1 MSGREPTNAGP
12 AGQTRHT
19 RRTPTAAHGEPLV
32 WLMGSALIVCL
43 VLIIGLLG
51 VIAYRGG
58 ATFWPGPIERVTMRD
73 GEVFLGIPH
82 GTQEYEPTGAERER
96 LDALRDQGEV
106 GEDATG
112 GDGRALRRRYRVGNR
127 DLGQES
133 YRWAPVHE
141 IGEMARPEDALLVE
155 RLEWG
160 VFLGE
165 PRGAYR
171 EREYEAA
178 PGESPGEGTGAQGEV
193 LREREV
199 LETRDDGSEL
209 VRERSWLA
217 RGPEQTLERLGGLL
231 GEASERRA
239 RIRRINEHEIPGLQ
253 RKLASLEWERRAAVM
268 RAQSPPEPRVAIG
281 VWGLICAGAVAAGVL
296 GLWTSGLIGSV
307 SPSRSRRRLGPW
319 AWAALAAFALAGV
332 LEAPWMSGNLSAEGL
347 ARTEARIE
355 ARAAEIRER
364 QATLLAQVARLQSE
378 DARWR
383 LLVVDP
389 RTGRF
394 SPRSQSEPDEP
405 MLLSQVVR
413 VVPANQLGA
422 GGRAGVYLDRWAE
435 FLAADP
441 RENASEGGVFPVIVG
456 TVVLT
461 LLLTVSVTPLGVIA
475 AIYLRE
481 YARQGLV
488 TSAIRIAVNNL
499 AGVPSIVYG
508 MFGLGFFCYTL
519 GGYIDAGPT
528 HTVARPGWWVLIVG
542 LVLMVGL
549 AATLSAFGTKRPGRQ
564 ATLMNRVAGA
574 CAAGL
579 WLGVVALAVVVVA
592 RTPYF
597 GGLFSERLP
606 EEPTFGGRG
615 ILWASLTLALLTLPV
630 VIVATEEAI
639 SAVPQSMREGSLAAG
654 ATRWQTIRRI
664 VLPSALPGIMTG
676 AILAMARGAGEVAPL
691 MLVGAVNLAPALP
704 VSGDAPFL
712 HAERTFMHLG
722 FHIYN
727 LGFQSPDS
735 EATEPLVWTTTLL
748 LVGIVLV
755 LNLGAILI
763 RGRLRR
769 RAGGAAV

>member
-1 MSGREPTNAGP
+1 MSERAPDPGTSTH
-12 AGQTRHT
+12 Q
-19 RRTPTAAHGEPLV
+19 RRTPMAAHGEPLV
-32 WLMGSALIVCL
+32 WLMGAALIACL
-43 VLIIGLLG
+43 VLIVGLLG
-51 VIAYRGG
+51 VIAYRGA

-73 GEVFLGIPH
+73 GEVFLGVPH
-82 GTQEYEPTGAERER
+82 GSQSYEPGEDEAARIE
-96 LDALRDQGEV
+96 ALRAAGALDV
-106 GEDATG
+106 GETG
-112 GDGRALRRRYRVGNR
+112 TDGRALRRRFRVGNR

-133 YRWAPVHE
+133 FRWAPAHE
-141 IGEMARPEDALLVE
+141 IESVDRPEDVLLVE
-155 RLEWG
+155 RSEWG

-165 PRGAYR
+165 PRGVYR
-171 EREYEAA
+171 ERVYELA
-178 PGESPGEGTGAQGEV
+178 PGEEAAAPDAPARSGRSEREELGTSADGTRTIRDRTWVVEGTS
-193 LREREV
+193 
-199 LETRDDGSEL
+199 ETMQE
-209 VRERSWLA
+209 
-217 RGPEQTLERLGGLL
+217 L
-231 GEASERRA
+231 GELLAEAATRRA
-239 RIRRINEHEIPGLQ
+239 KIDRINNVEIPGLQ
-253 RKLASLEWERRAAVM
+253 QRLKGLEWDRREARLRFETPA
-268 RAQSPPEPRVAIG
+268 RPRVHPAL
-281 VWGLICAGAVAAGVL
+281 WLLACAGAAACGAL
-296 GLWTSGLIGSV
+296 GLWTAGLIGGARV
-307 SPSRSRRRLGPW
+307 SRRRRRLGAW
-319 AWAALAAFALAGV
+319 AWAATAALALAGV
-332 LEAPWMSGNLSAEGL
+332 LEAPWMGSTLGAEGL
-347 ARTEARIE
+347 ERIE
-355 ARAAEIRER
+355 SRLDERAEAIRER
-364 QATLLAQVARLQSE
+364 QRALLAQVEGLRAE
-378 DARWR
+378 DERWR

-405 MLLSQVVR
+405 MLVSQVVR
-413 VVPANQLGA
+413 AVPANRLSA
-422 GGRAGVYLDRWAE
+422 GGRLGVYFSRWGE
-435 FLAADP
+435 FLTAEP

-456 TVVLT
+456 TVTLT
-461 LLLTVSVTPLGVIA
+461 LLLTVTVTPLGVIA

-488 TSAIRIAVNNL
+488 TSTIRIAVNNL

-508 MFGLGFFCYTL
+508 MFGLGFFCYIL
-519 GGYIDAGPT
+519 GGYIDSGPS
-528 HTVARPGWWVLIVG
+528 VSIARTGWWMLIGGIVLTI
-542 LVLMVGL
+542 GL
-549 AATLSAFGTKRPGRQ
+549 AATLSALGAKRPGQ
-564 ATLMNRVAGA
+564 SASVGNRVAGA
-574 CAAGL
+574 LAGGL
-579 WLGVVALAVVVVA
+579 WLGVVVLVVLAVA

-597 GGLFSERLP
+597 GGLFAERLP

-639 SAVPQSMREGSLAAG
+639 SAVPQSMREGSLATG

-748 LVGIVLV
+748 LVTIVVV

-769 RAGGAAV
+769 RAGGAVV